1 MNGNELINLLQK
13 SLSFVKESSCQE
25 SHEALQATPCE
36 GRYRLQDQ
44 PLGCE
49 VFLRSSARQVWA
61 AIPGASVELGVDVLS
76 SFRGDRDPGVLGW
89 PRIRW
94 TPLQRHQGTPSFL
107 PLSTEEAAEKSA
119 AQQALIANAQL
130 TQAGCPLEVTS

>member
-1 MNGNELINLLQK
+1 MNGEEAKNELINLLQK
-13 SLSFVKESSCQE
+13 PLSFVKESSCQE

-61 AIPGASVELGVDVLS
+61 AIPGASVELLGLRNSLGVDVLS

-89 PRIRW
+89 PRICW
-94 TPLQRHQGTPSFL
+94 TPLQ
-107 PLSTEEAAEKSA
+107 
-119 AQQALIANAQL
+119 
-130 TQAGCPLEVTS
+130 